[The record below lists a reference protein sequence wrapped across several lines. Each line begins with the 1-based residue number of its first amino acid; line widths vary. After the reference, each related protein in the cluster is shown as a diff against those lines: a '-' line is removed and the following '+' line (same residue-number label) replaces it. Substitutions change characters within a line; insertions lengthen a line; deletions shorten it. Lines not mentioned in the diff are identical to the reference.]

1 MKGQTKVKNLPK
13 VVHRIQED
21 TTLSAHQSTISRKM
35 VADTMYHTQ
44 FQKTTLDPAS
54 SKEQSEAS
62 A

>member
-1 MKGQTKVKNLPK
+1 M
-13 VVHRIQED
+13 HRIQED

-44 FQKTTLDPAS
+44 LMKLELGS

-62 A
+62 KKVRKL